1 MRKTNLIKGISIVLI
16 SVMVIAF
23 SSSVFAADNNTGFTD
38 ITSTL
43 SNSSN
48 NNSGNG
54 NTNSNI
60 ANNNTNS
67 NTNRNTNTNTN
78 SNRNANNSS
87 IYNNTNLP
95 KTGVESSV
103 PVAALVVIFGVSA
116 VYAYRKIREYKD
128 I

>member
-23 SSSVFAADNNTGFTD
+23 SSSVFAADNTGFND
-38 ITSTL
+38 LTSTL

-48 NNSGNG
+48 S
-54 NTNSNI
+54 NSN
-60 ANNNTNS
+60 NS

-78 SNRNANNSS
+78 TKTNSNTNNSS

-95 KTGVESSV
+95 KTGIESSV

-116 VYAYRKIREYKD
+116 VYAYRKIKEYKD

>member
-23 SSSVFAADNNTGFTD
+23 SSSVFAADNTGFND
-38 ITSTL
+38 LTSTL

-48 NNSGNG
+48 SNSNNS
-54 NTNSNI
+54 NTNTNT
-60 ANNNTNS
+60 NTNTNS

-78 SNRNANNSS
+78 TKTNSNTNNSS

-95 KTGVESSV
+95 KTGIESSV

-116 VYAYRKIREYKD
+116 VYAYRKIKEYKD

>member
-1 MRKTNLIKGISIVLI
+1 MKKTNLIKGISIVLI

-23 SSSVFAADNNTGFTD
+23 SSSVFAADNTGFND
-38 ITSTL
+38 LTSTL

-48 NNSGNG
+48 NNSSNG
-54 NTNSNI
+54 NTNSNT
-60 ANNNTNS
+60 ANN
-67 NTNRNTNTNTN
+67 NTNRNTNNANTNTN
-78 SNRNANNSS
+78 TKNNTNNSS

-103 PVAALVVIFGVSA
+103 PVAVLVVIFGVSA
-116 VYAYRKIREYKD
+116 VYAYKKIKEYKD

>member
-23 SSSVFAADNNTGFTD
+23 SSSVFAADNTGFND
-38 ITSTL
+38 LTSTL

-48 NNSGNG
+48 SNSNNS
-54 NTNSNI
+54 NTNTNT
-60 ANNNTNS
+60 NTNTNS

-78 SNRNANNSS
+78 PKTTSNTNNSS

-95 KTGVESSV
+95 KTGIESSV
-103 PVAALVVIFGVSA
+103 PVAALFFIFGVSA
-116 VYAYRKIREYKD
+116 VYAYRKIKEYKD